1 MSENYVSCPN
11 CGTMVKT
18 REESNSISEDRI
30 RARYESEM
38 EEKEKEFKKSLM
50 MKERELEERLDEE
63 RTRVEKEKDEHSM
76 KSLMAMTAKAKEL
89 EKKLAEQ
96 SKLLEEARKEAANYK
111 KKHADRTV
119 ETPKAKVPEPVQAN
133 PDAGRDQETVKYL
146 TGPDFA
152 QRLSAIVEAVV
163 SLKEDLETERRGR
176 ETIWAKQGKQIDRAI
191 QSAAGLYGELHG
203 ILGADLPRVKNLGLS
218 T

>member
-1 MSENYVSCPN
+1 MSDNYVSCPN
-11 CGTMVKT
+11 CGTMVKA

-38 EEKEKEFKKSLM
+38 EEKEKEFRKSLM
-50 MKERELEERLDEE
+50 KKEREFEERLDEE
-63 RTRVEKEKDEHSM
+63 RTRSDKEKDERSM

-89 EKKLAEQ
+89 EKKLADQ
-96 SKLLEEARKEAANYK
+96 TKLLEETRKEAANYK
-111 KKHADRTV
+111 KKYSERAA
-119 ETPKAKVPEPVQAN
+119 EAPKAKAPEAAMVN
-133 PDAGRDQETVKYL
+133 PEADRDQETVKYL

-152 QRLSAIVEAVV
+152 QRLSAIVESVV

-176 ETIWAKQGKQIDRAI
+176 ETIWAKQGRQIDRAI

-203 ILGADLPRVKNLGLS
+203 ILGTDLPKVKNLGLS

>member
-1 MSENYVSCPN
+1 MSENYLSCPN
-11 CGTMVKT
+11 CGTLVKAPD
-18 REESNSISEDRI
+18 ESSPVPEDRI

-38 EEKEKEFKKSLM
+38 EEKEKEFKKVLLE
-50 MKERELEERLDEE
+50 KERDFEERLDEE
-63 RTRVEKEKDEHSM
+63 RTRIEKEKDELSM
-76 KSLMAMTAKAKEL
+76 KSLLALTAKAKDL
-89 EKKLAEQ
+89 EKKLTEQ
-96 SKLLEEARKEAANYK
+96 TKLLEESKREAANYK
-111 KKHADRTV
+111 KKHAEQTV
-119 ETPKAKVPEPVQAN
+119 EAPKTKAPEPVQGNA
-133 PDAGRDQETVKYL
+133 DAARDQETVKYL

-176 ETIWAKQGKQIDRAI
+176 ETVWAKQGRQIDRAI

-203 ILGADLPRVKNLGLS
+203 ILGTELPRIKNLGLS